1 MLYLLI
7 SAVATTLFMVI
18 GSFAAYE
25 LLEMWLISNL
35 PINRQRAKSVIAKF
49 CIAFLCFIVAC
60 IAGSQI
66 PDCYVVPA

>member
-25 LLEMWLISNL
+25 LLELWLVNPMPFSWL
-35 PINRQRAKSVIAKF
+35 RAKPAVLKA
-49 CIAFLCFIVAC
+49 CIALLCFIVAC